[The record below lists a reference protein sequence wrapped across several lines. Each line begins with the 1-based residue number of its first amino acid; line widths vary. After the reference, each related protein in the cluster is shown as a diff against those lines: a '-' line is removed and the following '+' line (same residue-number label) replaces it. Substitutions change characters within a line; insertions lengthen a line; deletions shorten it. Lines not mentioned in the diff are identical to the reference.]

1 MASYAESFDY
11 VIAGA
16 GTAGCVLAARLSE
29 NPGTQ
34 VCLIEAGGPDRHPF
48 IHVPAAVA
56 AAIGTHSLNWGFLTV
71 PQPHLNGRRI
81 PLPRGRV
88 LGGSGSING
97 MVYFRGQPRD
107 FDDWAAAGNPGW
119 SYREVLPYFIRS
131 ESNANYPGSPY
142 HGTSGPMR
150 VTHIRRPNPLNAAFL
165 EAMAGL
171 KFRRCDDFNGPEPE
185 GYGPRQGTIRDGR
198 RESTA
203 SAYLAPAMRRHN
215 LQVLTGALVQRVLI
229 EDGRAAAVEVQLG
242 GELRRIG
249 ARAEVIVSGG
259 TIHSPQILL
268 LSGIGDGAALRRA
281 GVAVQL
287 DLPAVGANLH
297 DHLAAAVLMEM
308 RDATSYGISL
318 RAAPRGAWNLL
329 EYALL
334 RQGPFASNV
343 FESNA
348 FVRTRAELDR
358 PDIQIVFQPARRN
371 PHSFPLPIGHG
382 FAVSIVGIYPRSRG
396 RITLASA
403 DPRTPPDIDPN
414 LLAVPEDLGP
424 LVRGLELARRIAT
437 APSFA
442 RYGAVEVAP
451 GPAVQGEAAFGDYVR
466 RSATTVHHPVGTCRM
481 GPGADCVVDAQL
493 RVRGVQGLRVADAS
507 VFPSIVGG
515 NTNATVVMIAE
526 KASDMILGRSAPRP
540 LDLTTAAR
548 PSAEPSAGLRQAS
561 RAV

>member
-1 MASYAESFDY
+1 VTPSAETFDY
-11 VIAGA
+11 VIVGA

-29 NPGTQ
+29 NPETK
-34 VCLIEAGGPDRHPF
+34 VCLIEAGGRDRHPF

-81 PLPRGRV
+81 PIPRGRV
-88 LGGSGSING
+88 VGGSGSING

-131 ESNANYPGSPY
+131 ESNASYPGSPY

-150 VTHIRRPNPLNAAFL
+150 VTHIRRPNPLNQAFL
-165 EAMAGL
+165 EAMAAL
-171 KFRRCDDFNGPEPE
+171 NFKRCDDFNGADPE

-203 SAYLAPAMRRHN
+203 SAYLRPAMRRSN
-215 LQVLTGALVQRVLI
+215 LQVLTGALVHRVLI
-229 EDGRAAAVEVQLG
+229 ESGRAAGVELG
-242 GELRRIG
+242 LRGEVRRIG

-259 TIHSPQILL
+259 TILSPQILM

-281 GVAVQL
+281 GVAVKL

-308 RDATSYGISL
+308 RNATSYGISL

-348 FVRTRAELDR
+348 FVRTRADLDR

-371 PHSFPLPIGHG
+371 PNTFPLPLGHG
-382 FAVSIVGIYPRSRG
+382 FAVSIVGVYPKSRG
-396 RITLASA
+396 RITLASP
-403 DPRTPPDIDPN
+403 DPNTPPDIDPN
-414 LLAVPEDLGP
+414 LLGVPEDLGP
-424 LVRGLELARRIAT
+424 LVRGLELARRIVG
-437 APSFA
+437 APAFA
-442 RYGAVEVAP
+442 RYQAVEVAP
-451 GPAVQGEAAFGDYVR
+451 GASVQGEAGLGEYVR
-466 RSATTVHHPVGTCRM
+466 RSATTVHHPVSTCRM
-481 GPGADCVVDAQL
+481 GPGKDSVVDPEL
-493 RVRGVQGLRVADAS
+493 RVRGVGSLRVVDAS
-507 VFPSIVGG
+507 VFPGIVGG

-526 KASDMILGRSAPRP
+526 KASDMILGRPAPRP
-540 LDLTTAAR
+540 LELPAAAAR
-548 PSAEPSAGLRQAS
+548 VAEPSAA
-561 RAV
+561 